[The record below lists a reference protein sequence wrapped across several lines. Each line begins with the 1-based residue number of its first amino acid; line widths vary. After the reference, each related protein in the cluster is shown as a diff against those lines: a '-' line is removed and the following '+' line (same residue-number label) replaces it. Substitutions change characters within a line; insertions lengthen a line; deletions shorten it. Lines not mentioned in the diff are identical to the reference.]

1 MFGGYCKEFSH
12 RNIALMINLV
22 LSLDAEVIARQ
33 SFCQGSREGE
43 LLATDE
49 DPATYV
55 RAVCWFVC
63 LK

>member
-1 MFGGYCKEFSH
+1 
-12 RNIALMINLV
+12 MIDQI
-22 LSLDAEVIARQ
+22 LSLDAEVLAWQ

-55 RAVCWFVC
+55 RAVRWEVMVSF
-63 LK
+63 KWS